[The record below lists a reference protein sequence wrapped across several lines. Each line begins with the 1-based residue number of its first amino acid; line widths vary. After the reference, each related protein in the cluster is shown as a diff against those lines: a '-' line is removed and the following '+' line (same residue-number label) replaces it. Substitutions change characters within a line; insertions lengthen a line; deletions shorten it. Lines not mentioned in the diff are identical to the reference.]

1 MDEIYK
7 ILILGER
14 NVGKTSILLRFC
26 TDIFYENTMQS
37 SGISYL
43 TKEIT
48 IDNERIVLLIWDTA
62 STEAYRAINKAYY
75 RNSLGI
81 LVVYDQTEEYTFEA
95 IPDWI
100 DEAQDVIGDDK
111 PIFIISNKCDLTEKV
126 EVPESQAISF
136 ASANNYNF
144 YAASAKTGHNIRTIF
159 FDLAKIMLENRRL
172 QMSKHRSSIILKPN
186 LKYNKALRCKC

>member
-1 MDEIYK
+1 MDETYK

-26 TDIFYENTMQS
+26 TDAYYENTMQS

-43 TKEIT
+43 TKEIS
-48 IDNERIVLLIWDTA
+48 IDGEKLILLIWDTA

-81 LVVYDQTEEYTFEA
+81 LVVYDHTEEYTFDA

-100 DEAQDVIGDDK
+100 NEAQDVIGYDK
-111 PIFIISNKCDLTEKV
+111 PIFIICNKCDLTEKV

-136 ASANNYNF
+136 ASSNNYNF
-144 YAASAKTGHNIRTIF
+144 YTTSAKTGYNITTVF
-159 FDLAKIMLENRRL
+159 YDLGRIMLENRRL
-172 QMSKHRSSIILKPN
+172 EMSKHRTSIVLKPN
-186 LKYNKALRCKC
+186 LKYNKVLKCKC